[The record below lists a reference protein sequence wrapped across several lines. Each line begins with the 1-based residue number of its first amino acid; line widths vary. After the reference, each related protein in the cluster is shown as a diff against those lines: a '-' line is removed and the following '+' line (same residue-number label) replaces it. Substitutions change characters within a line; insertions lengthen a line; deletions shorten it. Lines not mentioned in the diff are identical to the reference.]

1 MNMEILNLDELE
13 GKEVAFVMGNR
24 NLDVIDI
31 NKKAKSIAVNGLLCP
46 LVIVD
51 GKRVIDEGLELISAE
66 TLLKISKSNASKYV
80 VVIEGQHRYKAILKL
95 RQQDRENTSKRD
107 TLIEEW
113 EEAEKKN
120 KKKKGVK
127 PQPYKN
133 IAPTSIP
140 AIYPL
145 NDKLSIRATLFEINN
160 TAKNWNKWNYVVSA
174 YRLSNDDKLLL
185 FLQTK
190 MGEKFSLSTLSQYLT
205 FGRGLTSNKLA
216 QYIKGA
222 EDLGYSEEEKT
233 TMIERAEKI
242 LKVAKNAGFSD
253 KFLLKRYLPEYI
265 GKKLIANDI
274 AIDKVLEDIS
284 ISGKQEGLISAIE
297 VECNVENFHNVLS
310 KMNTK

>member
-1 MNMEILNLDELE
+1 MNMEIFNLDELE

-95 RQQDRENTSKRD
+95 RQQDKENTSKRD

-145 NDKLSIRATLFEINN
+145 NDKLPIRATLFEINN

-284 ISGKQEGLISAIE
+284 LSGKQEGLISAIE
-297 VECNVENFHNVLS
+297 AECNVENFHNVLS